1 MHMVPQHMY
10 QDYDVL
16 LFLFLLTVPL
26 SSNLITLNTVSQN
39 NSDILDSTS
48 EIKSKPKSRRKQRDL
63 QLQVWYQKIDQ
74 TSRL

>member
-48 EIKSKPKSRRKQRDL
+48 EIKSKPKSRRTKGFA
-63 QLQVWYQKIDQ
+63 I
-74 TSRL
+74 TSLVPED

>member
-1 MHMVPQHMY
+1 RIIIS
-10 QDYDVL
+10 
-16 LFLFLLTVPL
+16 LFFLTVPL